1 MFVATVMLLLH
12 VIVTNTHPLRLS
24 LIRLNLLLLVS
35 DLRSEIESQVAA
47 SQPVLNK

>member
-35 DLRSEIESQVAA
+35 DLFGWKLA
-47 SQPVLNK
+47 SRHLN